1 MCVCMNICMYELC
14 MYARVSSQ
22 DHNQNLLNKASDIYI
37 SELKFSVSYYI
48 RHSSLSP
55 DTLIVISPV
64 FASQTRWHYI
74 YYLLY
79 ILTVCYRYNFLLF
92 VKKISQFPFKVSR
105 LLRPSPSIK
114 KSANYPWNYC
124 MLSDFVHSTSAK
136 RPCILGFKA
145 KYLGVDGGGT
155 ACIGQSAWPSSTYSY
170 GTSALCDKN
179 HSKKR

>member
-1 MCVCMNICMYELC
+1 MNICMYEYVC
-14 MYARVSSQ
+14 MHESTAKTTI
-22 DHNQNLLNKASDIYI
+22 NLLNKASDIYI

-48 RHSSLSP
+48 RHSSISP

-64 FASQTRWHYI
+64 ASQTRWHYI

-79 ILTVCYRYNFLLF
+79 ILTVCNRYNFLLF

-124 MLSDFVHSTSAK
+124 MLSDTALISYTAPQLSDRACWGSKQSTWGWMA
-136 RPCILGFKA
+136 GE
-145 KYLGVDGGGT
+145 
-155 ACIGQSAWPSSTYSY
+155 SY
-170 GTSALCDKN
+170 GTYGLCDKN
-179 HSKKR
+179 YSKKR